1 MKLYFP
7 NVLKEAVSMK
17 NINQYNFDIIHVATH
32 LRDTLE
38 YVLPREHDAKVFDQ
52 RRDVLTKGLSPETP
66 LGKFLD
72 ANKDKFEE
80 MMKLYNELLDDVY
93 GDNSTIITK
102 TNDGKIRVDH
112 SQHLR
117 IYELVV
123 GIMEPLRDVIYFHI
137 NLARRNNEQ
146 EAILEDLMP
155 IDDRYYRLFTYL
167 LMMQDFQK
175 SFFEF
180 QKVMGENQGKPSP
193 QSNFIVQN
201 ELSHYAKL
209 LRDIRSHN
217 HCTDNDTLDAL
228 DKCLQVVEMSEGRR
242 DRRDNKN
249 FPDLFKEALDQVN
262 ALVVLNGPKWQEAFN
277 KALKEMLADI
287 RKNAA
292 PQA

>member
-1 MKLYFP
+1 
-7 NVLKEAVSMK
+7 MK

-38 YVLPREHDAKVFDQ
+38 YVLPREHDLKVYEQ
-52 RRDVLTKGLSPETP
+52 RKDVLTKGLSPDTP
-66 LGKFLD
+66 LGKFLE
-72 ANKDKFEE
+72 ANKDKFEV
-80 MMKLYNELLDDVY
+80 MMKNYNELLDDVY
-93 GDNSTIITK
+93 SDNSTIVTK

-123 GIMEPLRDVIYFHI
+123 NIMEPLRDIIYFHI
-137 NLARRNNEQ
+137 NLARRQNEQ

-155 IDDRYYRLFTYL
+155 LDDRYYRCFAYL

-201 ELSHYAKL
+201 ELSHYATM
-209 LRDIRSHN
+209 LRTMRAHN
-217 HCTDNDTLDAL
+217 HFTDNESLDAL
-228 DKCLQVVEMSEGRR
+228 DRCLQVVEMSEGRR

-249 FPDLFKEALDQVN
+249 FPDLFKEALDQIN
-262 ALVVLNGPKWQEAFN
+262 AVVVLTGPKWQEAFN

-287 RKNAA
+287 RKNS
-292 PQA
+292 PQAQA

>member
-1 MKLYFP
+1 
-7 NVLKEAVSMK
+7 MK

-38 YVLPREHDAKVFDQ
+38 YVLPRDHDAKIFDQ
-52 RRDVLTKGLSPETP
+52 RRDVLTKGLSSETP
-66 LGKFLD
+66 LGKFLE
-72 ANKDKFEE
+72 ANKDKFET

-93 GDNSTIITK
+93 GENSTILTK

-123 GIMEPLRDVIYFHI
+123 GIMEPLRDIIYFHV
-137 NLARRNNEQ
+137 NLARKQNEQ
-146 EAILEDLMP
+146 EAIIEDLMP
-155 IDDRYYRLFTYL
+155 VDDRYYRLFSFL

-201 ELSHYAKL
+201 ELSHYARM
-209 LRDIRSHN
+209 LREIRAHN

-287 RKNAA
+287 RNNSK

>member
-1 MKLYFP
+1 
-7 NVLKEAVSMK
+7 MK

-38 YVLPREHDAKVFDQ
+38 YVLPREHELKVFEQ

-66 LGKFLD
+66 LGKFLE

-80 MMKLYNELLDDVY
+80 PIKLYNELLEDVY
-93 GDNSTIITK
+93 GENSTIITK
-102 TNDGKIRVDH
+102 TNEGKIRVDH

-123 GIMEPLRDVIYFHI
+123 GIMEPLRDVIYFHL
-137 NLARRNNEQ
+137 NLARRQNEQ
-146 EAILEDLMP
+146 EAIIEDLMP
-155 IDDRYYRLFTYL
+155 IDDRYYRLFAYL

-262 ALVVLNGPKWQEAFN
+262 ALVVLTGPKWQEAFN
-277 KALKEMLADI
+277 KALQEMLKDI
-287 RKNAA
+287 RSNQKA

>member
-1 MKLYFP
+1 
-7 NVLKEAVSMK
+7 MK

-38 YVLPREHDAKVFDQ
+38 YVLPREHDAKIFDQ

-66 LGKFLD
+66 LGKFLE
-72 ANKDKFEE
+72 ANKDKFEG

-93 GDNSTIITK
+93 GENSTILTK

-123 GIMEPLRDVIYFHI
+123 GIMEPLRDIIFLHV
-137 NLARRNNEQ
+137 NLARRQNEQ
-146 EAILEDLMP
+146 EAIIEELMP
-155 IDDRYYRLFTYL
+155 LDDRYYRLFSYL

-201 ELSHYAKL
+201 ELSHYARL

-217 HCTDNDTLDAL
+217 HFTDNDSLDAL

-249 FPDLFKEALDQVN
+249 FPDLFKEALDQLN

-277 KALKEMLADI
+277 KALKEMLEDI
-287 RKNAA
+287 RKNTK

>member
-1 MKLYFP
+1 
-7 NVLKEAVSMK
+7 MK

-38 YVLPREHDAKVFDQ
+38 YVLPREHDLKVFEQ
-52 RRDVLTKGLSPETP
+52 RRDVLTKGLTPETP
-66 LGKFLD
+66 LGKFLE

-80 MMKLYNELLDDVY
+80 PIKLYNELLEDVY
-93 GDNSTIITK
+93 GENSTIITR
-102 TNDGKIRVDH
+102 TNEGKLRVDH

-123 GIMEPLRDVIYFHI
+123 GIMEPLRDVIYFHL

-146 EAILEDLMP
+146 EAIIEDLMP
-155 IDDRYYRLFTYL
+155 IDDRYYRLFAYL

-262 ALVVLNGPKWQEAFN
+262 ALVVLTGPKWQEAFN
-277 KALKEMLADI
+277 KALQEMLKDI
-287 RKNAA
+287 RNNQKA

>member
-1 MKLYFP
+1 
-7 NVLKEAVSMK
+7 MK
-17 NINQYNFDIIHVATH
+17 NMNPYNFDIIHVATH

-38 YVLPREHDAKVFDQ
+38 YVLPREHELKVFEQ

-66 LGKFLD
+66 LGKFLE

-80 MMKLYNELLDDVY
+80 PIKLYNELLEDVY
-93 GDNSTIITK
+93 GENSTIITK
-102 TNDGKIRVDH
+102 TNEGKIRVDH

-123 GIMEPLRDVIYFHI
+123 GIMEPLRDVIYFHL
-137 NLARRNNEQ
+137 NLARRQNEQ
-146 EAILEDLMP
+146 EAIIEDLMP
-155 IDDRYYRLFTYL
+155 IDDRYYRLFAYL

-262 ALVVLNGPKWQEAFN
+262 ALVVLTGPKWQEAFN
-277 KALKEMLADI
+277 KALQEMLRDI
-287 RKNAA
+287 RNNQKA

>member
-1 MKLYFP
+1 
-7 NVLKEAVSMK
+7 MK

-38 YVLPREHDAKVFDQ
+38 YVLPREHDAKVYKQ
-52 RRDVLTKGLSPETP
+52 RKEVLTKGISPETP
-66 LGKFLD
+66 LGKFLE
-72 ANKDKFEE
+72 ANKDKFE
-80 MMKLYNELLDDVY
+80 KLIKDYHELLDEVY
-93 GDNSTIITK
+93 GENSTILTL
-102 TNDGKIRVDH
+102 TSDGKVRVDH
-112 SQHLR
+112 SQHLK

-123 GIMEPLRDVIYFHI
+123 NIMEPIRDIIYFHV
-137 NLARRNNEQ
+137 NLARKQNEN
-146 EAILEDLMP
+146 EPIIEELMP
-155 IDDRYYRLFTYL
+155 LDDRHYRLFSFL

-180 QKVMGENQGKPSP
+180 QKVMGEAQGKPTP

-201 ELSHYAKL
+201 ELSHYANL
-209 LRDIRSHN
+209 LRFVRSHN

-249 FPDLFKEALDQVN
+249 FPDLFKEALEQVN
-262 ALVVLNGPKWQEAFN
+262 ALLVINGPKWQEAFN
-277 KALKEMLADI
+277 KALKEMLAEI
-287 RKNAA
+287 RKNTP

>member
-1 MKLYFP
+1 
-7 NVLKEAVSMK
+7 MK

-38 YVLPREHDAKVFDQ
+38 YVLPREHDLKVFEQ
-52 RRDVLTKGLSPETP
+52 RRDVLTKGLTPETP
-66 LGKFLD
+66 LGKFLE

-80 MMKLYNELLDDVY
+80 TIKLYNELLEDVY
-93 GDNSTIITK
+93 GENSTIITK
-102 TNDGKIRVDH
+102 TNEGKLRVDH

-123 GIMEPLRDVIYFHI
+123 GIMEPLRDVIYFHL
-137 NLARRNNEQ
+137 NLARRQNEQ

-155 IDDRYYRLFTYL
+155 VDDRYYRLFTYL

-209 LRDIRSHN
+209 LRDVRSHN

-262 ALVVLNGPKWQEAFN
+262 ALVVLTGPKWQEAFN
-277 KALKEMLADI
+277 KALQEMLKDI
-287 RKNAA
+287 RNNQKV

>member
-1 MKLYFP
+1 
-7 NVLKEAVSMK
+7 MK

-38 YVLPREHDAKVFDQ
+38 YVLPREHDLKVYQQ
-52 RRDVLTKGLSPETP
+52 RKDVLTKGLSPETP
-66 LGKFLD
+66 LGKFLE

-80 MMKLYNELLDDVY
+80 TIKLYNELLEDVY
-93 GDNSTIITK
+93 GDNSTIVAK
-102 TNDGKIRVDH
+102 TADGKIRVDH

-123 GIMEPLRDVIYFHI
+123 KIMEPLRDVIYFHV
-137 NLARRNNEQ
+137 NLARRQNEQ
-146 EAILEDLMP
+146 EAIIEDLMP
-155 IDDRYYRLFTYL
+155 VDDRYYRLFAFL

-201 ELSHYAKL
+201 ELSHYAEM
-209 LRDIRSHN
+209 LRSIRSHN

-228 DKCLQVVEMSEGRR
+228 DKCLQVVEMSEGKR

-287 RKNAA
+287 RKNAEA
-292 PQA
+292 GQA

>member
-1 MKLYFP
+1 
-7 NVLKEAVSMK
+7 MK

-38 YVLPREHDAKVFDQ
+38 YVLPREHELKVFEQ

-66 LGKFLD
+66 LGKFLE

-80 MMKLYNELLDDVY
+80 PIKLYNELLEDVY
-93 GDNSTIITK
+93 GENSTIITK
-102 TNDGKIRVDH
+102 TNEGKLRVDH

-123 GIMEPLRDVIYFHI
+123 GIMEPLRDVIYFHL
-137 NLARRNNEQ
+137 NLARRQNEQ
-146 EAILEDLMP
+146 EAIIEDLMP
-155 IDDRYYRLFTYL
+155 IDDRYYRLFAYL

-217 HCTDNDTLDAL
+217 HCTYNDTLDAL

-277 KALKEMLADI
+277 KALQEMLKDI
-287 RKNAA
+287 RSNQKA